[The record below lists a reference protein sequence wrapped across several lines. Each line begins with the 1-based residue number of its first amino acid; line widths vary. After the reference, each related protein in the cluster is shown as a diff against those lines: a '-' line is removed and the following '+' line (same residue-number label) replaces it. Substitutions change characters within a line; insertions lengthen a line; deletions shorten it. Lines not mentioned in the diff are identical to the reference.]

1 MKVQRSGVAEAAVV
15 ARLLSLPLNPLFLL
29 SLSALPVLSDNFFF
43 VSLIPLRSVRFGVR
57 NALLFIFV
65 WQKTF
70 HFGCGKFI
78 TFYRYLKPSFNF
90 IMQGLGSARS
100 VLTIVITLVL
110 LCLFHELV
118 APMPAGPLVKVGR
131 SFPAPF
137 SVF

>member
-1 MKVQRSGVAEAAVV
+1 VAEAAVV

-29 SLSALPVLSDNFFF
+29 SLSALPVLGDNFFF

-57 NALLFIFV
+57 GALGFVFIR
-65 WQKTF
+65 QKTS

-78 TFYRYLKPSFNF
+78 TFCRYLKPSFNL

-118 APMPAGPLVKVGR
+118 APVSA
-131 SFPAPF
+131 
-137 SVF
+137 